1 MDQTHLYETAME
13 LVWAALGAVNP
24 YQAVSRHLRLE
35 KSDSVSSPVL
45 HIGSQSFDT
54 AHVERIVVVGAGKAG
69 AGMAAAVEGLM
80 GDLVAEGWVN
90 VRYGY
95 ESSQPL
101 DVIHIQPA
109 GHPSPDEAGLQGTGH
124 ILDIL
129 SRLSE
134 QDLALVLLS
143 GGASAL
149 LEQPAPGISLQD
161 LQILTDLLLRSGATI
176 TQVNTVRKHIS
187 QVKGGRLA
195 QLVARRGAR
204 AAIVVVSDVVGSPL
218 DSIGSGPFAPDPTTF
233 ADAWSVL
240 EQHDLVNH
248 IPNSILDHLQRGLQG
263 LENDTPKPGD
273 PIFERIHHTIVADNR
288 TAGEAIVERAEA
300 LGFQSLLLTSY
311 LEGEACEAGRFVAA
325 LAKEEGRYGNPLP
338 HPACLVLG
346 GETTVTVRGAGKG
359 GRNQELALAAGI
371 ALDGWEGLLVLTLA
385 TDGTDGTTDAAG
397 AIVTGRTVRRARD
410 LGLDPT
416 EFLERND
423 SYSFFAALG
432 DLVITGPTG
441 TNVNDLTVVLAF

>member
-1 MDQTHLYETAME
+1 ME

-35 KSDSVSSPVL
+35 GSDSASSPVL
-45 HIGSQSFDT
+45 HIGSQSFNSTQFDR
-54 AHVERIVVVGAGKAG
+54 VVVVGAGKAG
-69 AGMAAAVEGLM
+69 AGMATAVEAVM

-95 ESSQPL
+95 ESQQPL
-101 DVIHIQPA
+101 DVIHIHQC
-109 GHPSPDEAGLQGTGH
+109 GHPNPDEAGIQGTGS

-134 QDLALVLLS
+134 RDLAIMLLS

-195 QLVARRGAR
+195 QVVARRGAR
-204 AAIVVVSDVVGSPL
+204 ATIIVVSDVVGSPL

-233 ADAWSVL
+233 ADAWSIL
-240 EQHDLVNH
+240 QQHDLVEH
-248 IPNSILDHLQRGLQG
+248 IPDSIGKHLQNGLQG
-263 LENDTPKPGD
+263 QVADTPKPGD
-273 PIFERIHHTIVADNR
+273 PVFERINHTIVADNR
-288 TAGEAIVERAEA
+288 AAGEAVVDRAEA
-300 LGFQSLLLTSY
+300 LGFHSLLLTTY
-311 LEGEACEAGRFVAA
+311 LEGEAREAGSFVAA
-325 LAKEEGRYGNPLP
+325 LAKEEARHNHPLP
-338 HPACLVLG
+338 RPACLVLG
-346 GETTVTVRGAGKG
+346 GETTVTVRGSGLG
-359 GRNQELALAAGI
+359 GRNQELALAAGM

-385 TDGTDGTTDAAG
+385 TDGTDGPTDAAG
-397 AIVTGRTVRRARD
+397 AIVTGRMVRRARD
-410 LGLDPT
+410 LGLEPADY
-416 EFLERND
+416 LERND
-423 SYSFFAALG
+423 SYNFFSTLG
-432 DLVITGPTG
+432 DLVVTGPTG
-441 TNVNDLTVVLAF
+441 TNVNDLTIVLAF

>member
-1 MDQTHLYETAME
+1 
-13 LVWAALGAVNP
+13 
-24 YQAVSRHLRLE
+24 
-35 KSDSVSSPVL
+35 
-45 HIGSQSFDT
+45 
-54 AHVERIVVVGAGKAG
+54 
-69 AGMAAAVEGLM
+69 
-80 GDLVAEGWVN
+80 
-90 VRYGY
+90 
-95 ESSQPL
+95 
-101 DVIHIQPA
+101 
-109 GHPSPDEAGLQGTGH
+109 
-124 ILDIL
+124 
-129 SRLSE
+129 
-134 QDLALVLLS
+134 
-143 GGASAL
+143 
-149 LEQPAPGISLQD
+149 
-161 LQILTDLLLRSGATI
+161 
-176 TQVNTVRKHIS
+176 
-187 QVKGGRLA
+187 
-195 QLVARRGAR
+195 
-204 AAIVVVSDVVGSPL
+204 
-218 DSIGSGPFAPDPTTF
+218 
-233 ADAWSVL
+233 
-240 EQHDLVNH
+240 LVNH

-359 GRNQELALAAGI
+359 GRNQELALAASI